1 MNSYGLKLWSTNKG
15 LIKEAVELHREKY
28 CDYIELYALNDT
40 YETIVNHWKRL
51 DIPFTIHAPHF
62 GNGLNLSKKESSV
75 SNRKILDE
83 SKRCADALDADFII
97 IHPGVEG
104 DVNETIRQIKENYD
118 SRMIIE
124 NKPYL
129 GLLNDMVCVG
139 KTVEEIDMIMKNC
152 GVGFCLDIGH
162 AICSANYQKRDY
174 LEYLKEFIA
183 LSPTMYHLTDGDF
196 KSYYDSHLHY
206 GEGSY
211 PLDKIASIIPK
222 NSKITNEARKNSTKE
237 LNDFRKDM
245 TIIKKIFERDTNYFV
260 N

>member
-15 LIKEAVELHREKY
+15 LIKEAIELYSEKY

-40 YETIVNHWKRL
+40 YETTISHWKKL
-51 DIPFTIHAPHF
+51 DIPFTVHAPHF
-62 GNGLNLSKKESSV
+62 GNGLNLSKKELSV
-75 SNRKILDE
+75 SNKKILDE
-83 SKRCADALDADFII
+83 SKKFADALDADYII

-139 KTVEEIDMIMKNC
+139 KTVEEIKLIMDKC
-152 GVGFCLDIGH
+152 SIGFCLDIGH
-162 AICSANYQKRDY
+162 AICSANFQKKNY
-174 LEYLKEFIA
+174 LEYLQDYIA
-183 LSPTMYHLTDGDF
+183 LSPTMYHLTDGDL
-196 KSYYDSHLHY
+196 KSNYDSHLHY

-211 PLDKIASIIPK
+211 PLNEIASIIPK
-222 NSKITNEARKNSTKE
+222 NSKITNEAKKNSTKE
-237 LNDFRKDM
+237 LSDFRDDM
-245 TIIKKIFERDTNYFV
+245 KIIKKIFGEIT
-260 N
+260 